1 MTRLNLNIYLYGKG
15 TYQMTMT
22 NGELELI
29 NRANKKELLKK
40 ISKILD
46 LLEDTKNKRRKNK
59 DGNARYKNL

>member
-59 DGNARYKNL
+59 DEM